1 MDSHDSLSHAARPG
15 LRTAPRKS
23 VLKWTES
30 LFSAKSARE
39 GGVVRRAVRDVEREV
54 GRAAFE
60 LEVRRRGFHLIEV
73 GGQFV
78 VICQPGRINLI
89 C

>member
-1 MDSHDSLSHAARPG
+1 MDPHDSLSLSAQARASAVA
-15 LRTAPRKS
+15 RRS
-23 VLKWTES
+23 SLKWTES
-30 LFSAKSARE
+30 LFNAKSARQ

-73 GGQFV
+73 AGQFV

>member
-1 MDSHDSLSHAARPG
+1 MDPQNPLPLSAKARVAAP
-15 LRTAPRKS
+15 PRKS
-23 VLKWTES
+23 VLKWTDT
-30 LFSAKSARE
+30 LFSAKAARQ